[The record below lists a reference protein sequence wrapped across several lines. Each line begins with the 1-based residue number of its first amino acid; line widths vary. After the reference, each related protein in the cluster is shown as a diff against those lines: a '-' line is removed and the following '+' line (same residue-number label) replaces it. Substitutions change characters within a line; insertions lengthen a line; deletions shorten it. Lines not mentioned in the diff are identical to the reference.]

1 MKGRTRIAIIV
12 AAIVFGTAILR
23 VAGALQPVEDLLR
36 TVTLPIGRVFASL
49 GTGVRDAV
57 WTAPDVAH
65 LEERNTELEARLTAL
80 AVDYVRLR
88 SLEEENRSLR
98 ALTGF
103 LDRSGYDSVPARI
116 IARSADPRDATILID
131 RGSRDGVETGMAVVA
146 DEGVFVGKVT
156 SLKERIATVTL
167 VSDVRS
173 RVAAASPGRGS
184 LFGLVEGSGNRVARL
199 TLVPQQVAL
208 ASDDVV
214 VTAGTEEKIPPNL
227 LIGLVNDVEGKPTDP
242 FKSASLEPLANIDR
256 IDLVIVLRPEA
267 LRPSEEGGAP

>member
-1 MKGRTRIAIIV
+1 MRGRTRIAIVV
-12 AAIVFGTAILR
+12 AVIVFGAAILR

-36 TVTLPIGRVFASL
+36 VVTLPVGRAFASV
-49 GTGVRDAV
+49 GTGIRDVV
-57 WTAPDVAH
+57 WSTPE
-65 LEERNTELEARLTAL
+65 EERSVERVAELEARLTSL

-146 DEGVFVGKVT
+146 DEGIFVGKVT

-167 VSDVRS
+167 VSDIRS

-208 ASDDVV
+208 ASDDII
-214 VTAGTEEKIPPNL
+214 VTAGTEEKVPPNL

-256 IDLVIVLRPEA
+256 LDLVVVLRPEA

>member
-1 MKGRTRIAIIV
+1 MKARTRAAVIVTSIIFGV
-12 AAIVFGTAILR
+12 ALLR
-23 VAGALQPVEDLLR
+23 VAGALQPVEGFLR
-36 TVTLPIGRVFASL
+36 SVTLPVGRAFAAVGS
-49 GTGVRDAV
+49 GIRDTVLA
-57 WTAPDVAH
+57 TPEAKE
-65 LEERNTELEARLTAL
+65 LEERNTELEARLGAL

-131 RGSRDGVETGMAVVA
+131 RGSRDGVEEGMAVVA
-146 DEGVFVGKVT
+146 EEGIFVGKVT

-167 VSDVRS
+167 VSDTAS
-173 RVAAASPGRGS
+173 RVAAASPGRER

-199 TLVPQQVAL
+199 TLVPQQESL
-208 ASDDVV
+208 ERDDVI

-227 LIGLVNDVEGKPTDP
+227 LIGLVNDVDGKPTDP
-242 FKSASLEPLANIDR
+242 FKSASLEPLANVDR
-256 IDLVIVLRPEA
+256 LDLVIVLRPEA
-267 LRPSEEGGAP
+267 LRPTKEGGAP